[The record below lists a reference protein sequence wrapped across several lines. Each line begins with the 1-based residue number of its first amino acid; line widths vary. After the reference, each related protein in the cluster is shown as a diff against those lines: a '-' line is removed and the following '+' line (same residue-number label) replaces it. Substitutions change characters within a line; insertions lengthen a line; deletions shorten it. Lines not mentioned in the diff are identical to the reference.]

1 MQGRLSTTR
10 LLSTAQ
16 AAPAPSTRPGPASAA
31 AGPAITSPNMPT
43 PNPPKVENELA
54 RDTRSAGTCC
64 CRVVV
69 QYVLNSALAMPA
81 ANAPAATAPT
91 AACSAR
97 RKHGAGYP
105 NVARIATTSG
115 RRGRRPSAD
124 RPPSTA
130 PAPPAAMTSPQ
141 ALAPPR
147 YALASTGPSSRYG
160 PQVMRLNSA
169 NCSVVTHSQARDRNS
184 AQPFPASRRNDRR
197 GAARAPWA
205 RAPWARAAAGWAGGG
220 AAARC
225 GGRSSARAA
234 TLTP

>member
-10 LLSTAQ
+10 LLSTAH

-43 PNPPKVENELA
+43 PNPPNVENELA

-105 NVARIATTSG
+105 NVARIATISG

-169 NCSVVTHSQARDRNS
+169 NCSVVTQSQVRDRNS
-184 AQPFPASRRNDRR
+184 AHPSPASRRSDRCVA
-197 GAARAPWA
+197 GAAGAS
-205 RAPWARAAAGWAGGG
+205 AGAGGG
-220 AAARC
+220 AGARC

-234 TLTP
+234 TLIP

>member
-10 LLSTAQ
+10 LLSTAH

-64 CRVVV
+64 CRVVL

-91 AACSAR
+91 AARSAR
-97 RKHGAGYP
+97 SRHGAGYP

-141 ALAPPR
+141 ALAP
-147 YALASTGPSSRYG
+147 TGPSSRYG

-169 NCSVVTHSQARDRNS
+169 NCSVVTHSQVRDRNS
-184 AQPFPASRRNDRR
+184 AQPSPASRRNDRCGAGGVPE
-197 GAARAPWA
+197 GAAG
-205 RAPWARAAAGWAGGG
+205 AGGASAGAGGGG
-220 AAARC
+220 AAGCR
-225 GGRSSARAA
+225 
-234 TLTP
+234 